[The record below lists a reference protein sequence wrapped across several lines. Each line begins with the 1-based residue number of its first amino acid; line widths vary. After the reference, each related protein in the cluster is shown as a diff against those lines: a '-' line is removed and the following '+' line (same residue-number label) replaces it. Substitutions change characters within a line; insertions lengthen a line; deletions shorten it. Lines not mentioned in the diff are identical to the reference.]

1 MTEAELQPEEHG
13 AAPAGPGWF
22 IVNVQ
27 DAAWRES
34 PHFGSFANFEGEVRF
49 SGLGVNVHVLQPG
62 QAACKYHSESEEEAF
77 LVLSGECLL
86 LVDEEE
92 RPMRTWDFFHC
103 PPGTK
108 HVFVGAG
115 DGPCAILMIGRRS
128 PEAQVEYPTSE
139 LADRHGA
146 GVPETTPD
154 PRVAYAGL
162 RDMKRVPAPWPPATS

>member
-1 MTEAELQPEEHG
+1 
-13 AAPAGPGWF
+13 
-22 IVNVQ
+22 
-27 DAAWRES
+27 
-34 PHFGSFANFEGEVRF
+34 
-49 SGLGVNVHVLQPG
+49 
-62 QAACKYHSESEEEAF
+62 
-77 LVLSGECLL
+77 
-86 LVDEEE
+86 
-92 RPMRTWDFFHC
+92 MRTWDFFHC